1 MRTMRI
7 TIAWLWLV
15 SLTAGYPQAG
25 GTVEGNLVNL
35 TDPSIVARAV
45 ELDVV
50 ELGQGMSII
59 KSAKTDSAG
68 KFRIEG
74 LPQDQPLMIRANYK
88 TANYYAPVSFDAEG
102 KARAKIEVYEPV
114 SSMKDIEVEGIR
126 MAFQMAGDQLKS
138 LESITFNNK
147 TRPPRTFSSP
157 EGSFRFS
164 KAPGILE
171 TPMIRV
177 TAPGSSMPVV
187 QAALESPDGKS
198 YYSQYPLRPGVTTF
212 EAQQSLPY
220 TNRSYTFRKKFYL
233 DSGPVDIGVIPKD
246 MVLSGQDLSKIQED
260 AQGNFAV
267 YRSTAIKAGSEYAWT
282 LSGGTA
288 PPEPA
293 SSEAAGESAV
303 EARSGIIGRNV
314 LVIGPLLLMGFITVL
329 WYGFNRAKAG
339 PPNSWDTR
347 ARQLRERREELLG
360 QIAALDQRYESKA
373 LDRQEYLRQR
383 EELKR
388 RLRRITLLIKKR

>member
-1 MRTMRI
+1 MRKMRI
-7 TIAWLWLV
+7 AIAWLWLV
-15 SLTAGYPQAG
+15 SLTAAYPQAG

-50 ELGQGMSII
+50 ELTQGMSIV
-59 KSAKTDSAG
+59 KSAETDAAG
-68 KFRIEG
+68 QFRIEG
-74 LPQDQPLMIRANYK
+74 LPRDKRLMIRANYK
-88 TANYYAPVSFDAEG
+88 AAYYYGQVSFDAEG
-102 KARAKIEVYEPV
+102 KARVKIEVYEPV
-114 SSMKDIEVEGIR
+114 ISMKDIEVEGIR

-171 TPMIRV
+171 TPMIKI

-212 EAQQSLPY
+212 EVQQSLPY
-220 TNRSYTFRKKFYL
+220 TNRNYIYQKKFYL
-233 DSGPVDIGVIPKD
+233 DSGPVDIGVIPRD
-246 MVLSGQDLSKIQED
+246 MVLSGRDLSKIQED
-260 AQGNFAV
+260 AQGNFSV
-267 YRSTAIKAGSEYAWT
+267 YRSAAIKAGSEYAWT
-282 LSGGTA
+282 LSGGTL
-288 PPEPA
+288 PSEPA
-293 SSEAAGESAV
+293 SSEAAGESTV
-303 EARSGIIGRNV
+303 EARPGIVGRNA

-339 PPNSWDTR
+339 PPKSGDAR
-347 ARQLRERREELLG
+347 AHQLRERREELLG
-360 QIAALDQRYESKA
+360 QIAALDQTYESKD
-373 LDRQEYLRQR
+373 LGRPEYLKQR